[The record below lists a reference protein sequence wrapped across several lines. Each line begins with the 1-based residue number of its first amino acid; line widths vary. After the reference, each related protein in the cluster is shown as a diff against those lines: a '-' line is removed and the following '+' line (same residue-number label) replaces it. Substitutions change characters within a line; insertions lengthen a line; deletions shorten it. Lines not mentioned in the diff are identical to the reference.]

1 MKKLLLGAAIALS
14 LIGNA
19 AAQDRNYQHRRMFV
33 VKRDRMGDFEAAIKD
48 LHAIYKK
55 AGVVAPTLVVQS
67 LTGEDNFLTIRYYS
81 KLSEAMADRRAPFKN
96 NHEGEYI
103 AANIRLASTL
113 AERQTVVSMREADL
127 SVTGATEVP
136 AYFRVVRTVVKP
148 DKVDAYKALL
158 KEYVD
163 AGVKPGGVKSYTVL
177 RTLMGREAT
186 EIATGMGVA
195 EAPRRA
201 GGIDHGGPLPLPGRP
216 EHMGDAEVGRRK
228 YPVAD
233 APVPEAVTRWPLP
246 SIHSSAYN

>member
-1 MKKLLLGAAIALS
+1 MKRLLLGAAIALS

-33 VKRDRMGDFEAAIKD
+33 VKRDRIGDFEAAIKD

-148 DKVDAYKALL
+148 DKLDAYKALL

-186 EIATGMGVA
+186 EIATGMGVDSLA
-195 EAPRRA
+195 QLDDPPAIKAMGRAKYEEWLKRRA
-201 GGIDHGGPLPLPGRP
+201 ALVESTTVDLYRY
-216 EHMGDAEVGRRK
+216 R
-228 YPVAD
+228 AD
-233 APVPEAVTRWPLP
+233 LSTWVMPK
-246 SIHSSAYN
+246 